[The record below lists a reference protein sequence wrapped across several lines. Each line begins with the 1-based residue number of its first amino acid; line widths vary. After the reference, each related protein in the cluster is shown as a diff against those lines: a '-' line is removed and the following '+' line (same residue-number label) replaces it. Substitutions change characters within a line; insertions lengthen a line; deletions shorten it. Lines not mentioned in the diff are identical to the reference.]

1 MCAYARGVDR
11 RDPDVWAGAFGL
23 LVCFAVGF
31 VFALFQAQG
40 GVFTSIPVGLWWTCY
55 AGFMIALVAAQ
66 WYMALERERT
76 ARAAFAVQ
84 VLLGIAIV
92 VTAPGA
98 GWLPILVVYTA
109 ALSAYVVPWRVTAV
123 VIAANTVAVGVASG
137 LGTGQLMQAV
147 VSGLL
152 YTLLQIGTYFAV
164 RAHHREVQMRTELA
178 AAHAELRA
186 TSTLLAESSRA
197 DERLRI
203 ARDLHDAV
211 GHQLT
216 VLALELE
223 IAAHKASPPASE
235 HVARARSVAGD
246 LLADVR
252 QTVGELRR
260 RAPDL
265 RDVLERLV
273 ADLPSPRIHV
283 SVADDV
289 ELDEI
294 RTVTLVRC
302 VQEVVTNTIRH
313 AHAVNLWIDVERADD
328 GAVVLT
334 ARDDGRGTERL
345 VIGNGLRGIEER
357 VADLGGDA
365 TFAADDGFRVEA
377 RVPAT

>member
-1 MCAYARGVDR
+1 MDR
-11 RDPDVWAGAFGL
+11 RDPDLWAGAFGL
-23 LVCFAVGF
+23 LVCLAVGV
-31 VFALFQAQG
+31 VFLLFQLQG
-40 GVFTSIPVGLWWTCY
+40 GQFTSIPAGLWWAAY
-55 AGFMIALVAAQ
+55 VAFMVALVAAQ
-66 WYMALERERT
+66 WFEAVHRPR
-76 ARAAFAVQ
+76 RAKVAFAAQ

-109 ALSAYVVPWRVTAV
+109 ALSAYIVTWRVTAV
-123 VIAANTVAVGVASG
+123 VIAANTLAVAVASW
-137 LGTGQLMQAV
+137 LGTGQALQAS

-152 YTLLQIGTYFAV
+152 YALLQIGTYFAV
-164 RAHHREVQMRTELA
+164 RAHHREVQMRTALA

-186 TSTLLAESSRA
+186 TSTLLAESTRA

-223 IAAHKASPPASE
+223 IASHKATPPASE

-265 RDVLERLV
+265 REVLERIV
-273 ADLPSPRIHV
+273 AELPSPRIHV
-283 SVADDV
+283 RVADDV

-294 RTVTLVRC
+294 RTITLVRC

-313 AHAVNLWIDVERADD
+313 AQAVNLWIDVERDAG

-334 ARDDGRGTERL
+334 ARDDGRGAERL

-357 VADLGGDA
+357 VADLGGA
-365 TFAADDGFRVEA
+365 AVFAAEGGFRVEA
-377 RVPAT
+377 RVPAS

>member
-1 MCAYARGVDR
+1 MDR
-11 RDPDVWAGAFGL
+11 RDPDLWAGAFGL
-23 LVCFAVGF
+23 LVCLAVGF
-31 VFALFQAQG
+31 VFLLLQVQG
-40 GVFTSIPVGLWWTCY
+40 GEFTGIPVALWWVGY
-55 AGFMIALVAAQ
+55 GGFMVALVAAQ
-66 WYMALERERT
+66 WLHAIERVRD
-76 ARAAFAVQ
+76 AQAVFGLQ

-92 VTAPGA
+92 IAAPGA
-98 GWLPILVVYTA
+98 GWLPILLVYTA
-109 ALSAYVVPWRVTAV
+109 ALSAYVVPWRATVA
-123 VIAANTVAVGVASG
+123 VIAVNTAAVGVASW
-137 LGTGQLMQAV
+137 LATGESWQAL

-152 YTLLQIGTYFAV
+152 YTLLQLGTYFAV
-164 RAHHREVQMRTELA
+164 RAHHREVEMRTALA

-186 TSTLLAESSRA
+186 TSTLLAESTRA

-223 IAAHKASPPASE
+223 IASHQASPPASE

-265 RDVLERLV
+265 REMLERIV
-273 ADLPSPRIHV
+273 AELPSPFIHV
-283 SVADDV
+283 RVADDV
-289 ELDEI
+289 ELDET
-294 RTVTLVRC
+294 RTIALVRC

-313 AHAVNLWIDVERADD
+313 AHAVNLWIEVETDRT
-328 GAVVLT
+328 GAVLLT
-334 ARDDGRGTERL
+334 ARDDGRGAERL

-357 VADLGGDA
+357 IADLGGQVR
-365 TFAADDGFRVEA
+365 FAAADGFRVEA
-377 RVPAT
+377 TVPAS

>member
-223 IAAHKASPPASE
+223 IAA
-235 HVARARSVAGD
+235 
-246 LLADVR
+246 
-252 QTVGELRR
+252 RR
-260 RAPDL
+260 TCGTCSSGSWPTC
-265 RDVLERLV
+265 
-273 ADLPSPRIHV
+273 PR
-283 SVADDV
+283 
-289 ELDEI
+289 
-294 RTVTLVRC
+294 
-302 VQEVVTNTIRH
+302 
-313 AHAVNLWIDVERADD
+313 
-328 GAVVLT
+328 
-334 ARDDGRGTERL
+334 RGST
-345 VIGNGLRGIEER
+345 
-357 VADLGGDA
+357 
-365 TFAADDGFRVEA
+365 
-377 RVPAT
+377 

>member
-1 MCAYARGVDR
+1 MDR
-11 RDPDVWAGAFGL
+11 RNPNLWAGAFGL
-23 LVCFAVGF
+23 LVCLAVGF
-31 VFALFQAQG
+31 VFALFQARG
-40 GVFTSIPVGLWWTCY
+40 GTFTSIPVALWWTSY

-66 WYMALERERT
+66 WFMALEREQG

-84 VLLGIAIV
+84 VVLGIAIV

-109 ALSAYVVPWRVTAV
+109 ALSAYVVPWRATAA
-123 VIAANTVAVGVASG
+123 VIGANTVAVAAASW

-152 YTLLQIGTYFAV
+152 YMLLQIGTYFAV

-223 IAAHKASPPASE
+223 IASHQATPPANE
-235 HVARARSVAGD
+235 HVTRARGVAAD

-283 SVADDV
+283 RVADDV

-313 AHAVNLWIDVERADD
+313 AHAANLWIDVECD
-328 GAVVLT
+328 GDAAVVLT

-357 VADLGGDA
+357 VADLGGEA
-365 TFAADDGFRVEA
+365 RFAADGGFHVVA
-377 RVPAT
+377 RVPVQ